1 LFYLYEWSDAVTDIK
16 EQLPLLDL
24 DLTMKMADVMGMKY
38 PIDPQSGTPY
48 ILTTDFMLSVN
59 QNGKKIEMARTV
71 KLYQDNLRP

>member
-1 LFYLYEWSDAVTDIK
+1 
-16 EQLPLLDL
+16 
-24 DLTMKMADVMGMKY
+24 MKIADVRGMKY

-59 QNGKKIEMARTV
+59 QNGKKIEIARTV